1 MSSRLWDFGFLE
13 LYSVFQSPGFRIPQ
27 TKLISR
33 IPEFLFLYDKRS
45 HRAKLQM
52 AYCDE
57 KKQNG
62 WKSTKT
68 QPTDVTLFVGMAF
81 AQVIH

>member
-1 MSSRLWDFGFLE
+1 MAYCDEKKQNRWKS
-13 LYSVFQSPGFRIPQ
+13 
-27 TKLISR
+27 TKTQ
-33 IPEFLFLYDKRS
+33 PTDVTLFVTLLYDKRS
-45 HRAKLQM
+45 HRAKM

-57 KKQNG
+57 KKQNR

-81 AQVIH
+81 AQVSH

>member
-1 MSSRLWDFGFLE
+1 
-13 LYSVFQSPGFRIPQ
+13 
-27 TKLISR
+27 
-33 IPEFLFLYDKRS
+33 
-45 HRAKLQM
+45 M

-68 QPTDVTLFVGMAF
+68 QPTDVTLFVGWLLYKSL
-81 AQVIH
+81 IEEGGE

>member
-1 MSSRLWDFGFLE
+1 
-13 LYSVFQSPGFRIPQ
+13 
-27 TKLISR
+27 
-33 IPEFLFLYDKRS
+33 
-45 HRAKLQM
+45 M
-52 AYCDE
+52 AYRDE

-81 AQVIH
+81 ASLSLNVSDM

>member
-1 MSSRLWDFGFLE
+1 MQ
-13 LYSVFQSPGFRIPQ
+13 V
-27 TKLISR
+27 
-33 IPEFLFLYDKRS
+33 
-45 HRAKLQM
+45 
-52 AYCDE
+52 AYRGE

-81 AQVIH
+81 AQVSH